1 MRPLAGCDSFPGN
14 LSSGDGA
21 NENVASASQSTASH
35 MSFILADEAT
45 MEASLPSH
53 PFSAPRAREQRKQA
67 TSATPS
73 DGSTQRRESGTAP
86 PPTSRYTSSLQ
97 PHDAVSHRPN
107 CTSNPSS
114 AGIPT
119 PPPPSLSQPMTP
131 ILYGVSGP
139 CSAISS
145 SSSRPNSL
153 AGSLSEYQE
162 SFVMSAFGTSDA
174 GRPQSIYSGEVAQQF
189 IMPTINVPSRRPF
202 TEAGKGLGRLK
213 LLVAGKSG
221 VGKTALIRTIT
232 QSCSHI
238 VHVDPTVPVAMAS
251 KGFLP
256 ANTMPNSPP
265 ISQGTFQITETLAST
280 KPYPSWW
287 KDSAFSSPTPGPIQ
301 LEDTIL
307 DRNICLVDT
316 PGYQETCRPT
326 DTMGQ
331 VSQYVESYLQKS
343 RLDGLEDPDVLKTI
357 SGSGG
362 LLVDAVLYMIPSSGL
377 SATDI
382 HYLRQLE
389 ALTNIIPL
397 IAHADTLT
405 LEQTAAAKKHIAQQL
420 AEAGLGLFSFDP
432 LTDGVG
438 EQHIYA
444 ASSELGSDSEVMDAS
459 LLMSSEY
466 VQPFVPSDLSQL
478 VENIFCVNGA
488 TWLRHAAAAKLLGW
502 RTRHPGPSNV
512 SGFASKSEG
521 STDMWLMRPRAGSLT
536 PLALSRAPNYAAC
549 NERLCRVQLTN
560 WAADLQRSL
569 ANEKRMQELRAW
581 EQAAMLSR
589 ETWRDGRSASGGGG
603 ADMALTRTRGRGECR
618 QSLRKRR
625 HSTGSG
631 LDWGLVRHQDPL
643 GLLQLNADFRWQGW
657 KTLEMVGG
665 IGILGGLAWLLV

>member
-1 MRPLAGCDSFPGN
+1 
-14 LSSGDGA
+14 
-21 NENVASASQSTASH
+21 
-35 MSFILADEAT
+35 
-45 MEASLPSH
+45 
-53 PFSAPRAREQRKQA
+53 
-67 TSATPS
+67 
-73 DGSTQRRESGTAP
+73 
-86 PPTSRYTSSLQ
+86 
-97 PHDAVSHRPN
+97 
-107 CTSNPSS
+107 
-114 AGIPT
+114 
-119 PPPPSLSQPMTP
+119 
-131 ILYGVSGP
+131 
-139 CSAISS
+139 
-145 SSSRPNSL
+145 
-153 AGSLSEYQE
+153 
-162 SFVMSAFGTSDA
+162 MSAFGTSDA

-189 IMPTINVPSRRPF
+189 IMPTINVLSRRPF

-213 LLVAGKSG
+213 LLVAGRSG

-232 QSCSHI
+232 QTCSHI

-256 ANTMPNSPP
+256 EKTMPNSPP

-287 KDSAFSSPTPGPIQ
+287 KDSAFTSPAPTPSQP
-301 LEDTIL
+301 EDTVL

-326 DTMGQ
+326 DTVGQ
-331 VSQYVESYLQKS
+331 VSQYIESYLQKS

-362 LLVDAVLYMIPSSGL
+362 LLVDAVLYMIPSSA
-377 SATDI
+377 AT
-382 HYLRQLE
+382 
-389 ALTNIIPL
+389 
-397 IAHADTLT
+397 
-405 LEQTAAAKKHIAQQL
+405 KKHIAQQF

-432 LTDGVG
+432 STTSVG

-466 VQPFVPSDLSQL
+466 LM
-478 VENIFCVNGA
+478 ENIFSANGA

-521 STDMWLMRPRAGSLT
+521 SRDMWLMRPRAGSLT
-536 PLALSRAPNYAAC
+536 PLAMSRVQNYATC
-549 NERLCRVQLTN
+549 DERLCRVQLTN

-569 ANEKRMQELRAW
+569 ANEKRVQERRAW
-581 EQAAMLSR
+581 EHAAMLSR
-589 ETWRDGRSASGGGG
+589 EAWRDGRSTSGGDS
-603 ADMALTRTRGRGECR
+603 ADMALTRTKGRGERR

-631 LDWGLVRHQDPL
+631 VDWGLARHQDPL